1 MGAEDGDR
9 RRLWCSFSRTK
20 EARANGAHA
29 AWVRRTVR
37 HLLPAAEERLETD
50 YPSGTCWIGM
60 AKIASAREQ
69 PGEGAREGVRH
80 ADKDPGHGPPRA
92 AGSEALTR
100 DGSAHADGDGF
111 VSHYLELGR
120 CQDNAPGPWPRRGGE
135 GIGL

>member
-1 MGAEDGDR
+1 MVGTRGRMAAVIAAVSATEFQVGAEDGER

-37 HLLPAAEERLETD
+37 HLDPAAEERLETD

-69 PGEGAREGVRH
+69 PGEGAREGDLR
-80 ADKDPGHGPPRA
+80 
-92 AGSEALTR
+92 TR
-100 DGSAHADGDGF
+100 TSN
-111 VSHYLELGR
+111 LGWTSR
-120 CQDNAPGPWPRRGGE
+120 SWRRSSR
-135 GIGL
+135 